1 MIRRLVLRS
10 RSYRRF
16 IEVKSIPKKTLR
28 DLVDLARLSPS
39 AANMQNLRYWLVESG
54 PACDKVFPCLKW
66 ANYLKEWGGPQSGE
80 RPSAYI
86 IVLAPHNITK
96 FHYYDCGIA
105 CQTMMLGAT
114 DWGMGGCMIASMDRE
129 HLQRVL
135 CLPEDM
141 EVMLVLA
148 LGFPAEEV
156 VVESIDREG
165 NIEYWRD
172 EKDRHH
178 VPKLDL
184 DTLVLN

>member
-1 MIRRLVLRS
+1 MIRQLVLRS

-86 IVLAPHNITK
+86 IVLAPHNMT
-96 FHYYDCGIA
+96 
-105 CQTMMLGAT
+105 
-114 DWGMGGCMIASMDRE
+114 
-129 HLQRVL
+129 
-135 CLPEDM
+135 
-141 EVMLVLA
+141 
-148 LGFPAEEV
+148 
-156 VVESIDREG
+156 
-165 NIEYWRD
+165 
-172 EKDRHH
+172 
-178 VPKLDL
+178 
-184 DTLVLN
+184 